1 MLKTLATDTYRVVID
16 KGVWKRV
23 LKTTAQ
29 TQTSPRQPPSPPN
42 PLLELPSPPSKYLV
56 GRYWEEKR
64 GLYSAPPSEGVI
76 RREDYYGCCPKK

>member
-1 MLKTLATDTYRVVID
+1 MIKSLATDTYRVVVD

-23 LKTTAQ
+23 LKPTAQ
-29 TQTSPRQPPSPPN
+29 MGGTPRHPPSPPN

-64 GLYSAPPSEGVI
+64 GLCSAPPAEGATRV
-76 RREDYYGCCPKK
+76 EDYYGCCPKK